1 MRIFVDIRSLD
12 TPIRSGIPE
21 YASALTEALLAEKG
35 GDEYILFGNSFRK
48 NLENLPLKNKCDA
61 WVNWKIPNR
70 ILDAA
75 NFILKRP
82 RIDLAVKA
90 DVYFSPHFN
99 SLSFKEPRRHVI
111 TIHDISFAYFPE
123 FFPRRKNLWH
133 AEQGW
138 KRQVQE
144 AGKVIT
150 VSDATRENILDIFH
164 LPAERVV
171 RVYPGLKKDCRP
183 LPKDA
188 PALAA
193 FRKEHDL
200 QAPFFLYVGTLE
212 PRKNLI
218 GLVRAFNIVKERS
231 ANRDFKLVVAGAPGW
246 LYDKIFKEIK
256 ASPYSNDIVV
266 WGPATETEILSLYNL
281 AAAFVYPS
289 FFEGFGFPP
298 LEAQKCGCPVVASNR
313 SSLPEVLGS
322 SALLADPY
330 RLEELASAM
339 EAAAADE
346 GLRKELIQKGFEN
359 SARFTWEKTAG
370 EIKRVFEE
378 IGK

>member
-21 YASALTEALLAEKG
+21 YTSALTAALLADKG
-35 GDEYILFGNSFRK
+35 NEYILFANSFRK
-48 NLENLPLKNKCDA
+48 NLENLPLKNQCAA
-61 WVNWKIPNR
+61 WINWKIPNR
-70 ILDAA
+70 ILDAT

-111 TIHDISFAYFPE
+111 TIHDVSFAYFPE
-123 FFPRRKNLWH
+123 FFPRCKNLWH

-138 KRQVQE
+138 RKQVKE
-144 AGKVIT
+144 AGRVIT
-150 VSDATRENILDIFH
+150 VSDATRENILDLFH
-164 LPAERVV
+164 LPEEKVV
-171 RVYPGLKKDCRP
+171 RVYPGLKKNYRP
-183 LPKDA
+183 LPKNA

-193 FRKEHDL
+193 FREERHL

-212 PRKNLI
+212 PRKNII
-218 GLVRAFNIVKERS
+218 GLVRAFNIVKAKP
-231 ANRDFKLVVAGAPGW
+231 ANRDLRLVVAGAPGW

-266 WGPATETEILSLYNL
+266 WGPATEEEILNLYNL
-281 AAAFVYPS
+281 ATAFVYPS

-330 RLEELASAM
+330 RLEELALAM
-339 EAAAADE
+339 ESAATDE
-346 GLRKELIQKGFEN
+346 ELRKELIQKGFEN

-370 EIKRVFEE
+370 EIREVFKN
-378 IGK
+378 I

>member
-21 YASALTEALLAEKG
+21 YTSALTAALLADKG
-35 GDEYILFGNSFRK
+35 NEYILFANSFRK
-48 NLENLPLKNKCDA
+48 NLENLPFKNQCAA
-61 WVNWKIPNR
+61 WINWKIPNR
-70 ILDAA
+70 ILDAT

-111 TIHDISFAYFPE
+111 TIHDVSFAYFPE

-138 KRQVQE
+138 RKQVKE
-144 AGKVIT
+144 AGRVIT
-150 VSDATRENILDIFH
+150 VSDATRENILDLFH
-164 LPAERVV
+164 LPEEKVV
-171 RVYPGLKKDCRP
+171 RVYPGLKKNCRP
-183 LPKDA
+183 LPKNA

-193 FRKEHDL
+193 FREERHL

-212 PRKNLI
+212 PRKNII
-218 GLVRAFNIVKERS
+218 GLVRAFNIVKAKP
-231 ANRDFKLVVAGAPGW
+231 ANRDLRLVVAGAPGW

-266 WGPATETEILSLYNL
+266 WGPATEEEILNLYNL
-281 AAAFVYPS
+281 ATAFVYPS

-330 RLEELASAM
+330 RLEELALAM
-339 EAAAADE
+339 ESAATDE
-346 GLRKELIQKGFEN
+346 ELRKELIQKGFEN
-359 SARFTWEKTAG
+359 SARFTWEKTAV
-370 EIKRVFEE
+370 EMMQVFKN
-378 IGK
+378 I